1 MDSTGFLDRLTTDG
15 ALLARAARTADLA
28 APVPGLEWTVRD
40 VVAHAGAVHRWCA
53 DLVARRLVGDETG
66 GSASLPHRPARRR
79 AGRLVRRGPDRPHD
93 DAGRDPGG
101 RRSSGGSAG
110 RCRPGRSGRVA
121 RPTRPPCTGPTSRV
135 VPAAR
140 SPPSVRTSRRTASTS
155 SPASPEASGPQPGA
169 PCHLALLASDGD
181 DRLITF
187 DGGRITSGPGRG
199 HRPGAGDGGGH
210 VVGPLPLG
218 VEPAFGRRRGRR
230 RRRDRPVAEGVHLV
244 TGTDRPT
251 TTRSPRW

>member
-66 GSASLPHRPARRR
+66 GSAHFRTDRPDAALVDWFAEGLTALTTTLAATPEDAVVWGFGRSVPARAFWSRR
-79 AGRLVRRGPDRPHD
+79 QAHETAVHRADVEGGAGREVTPVGADFAQDGLDELTGFARGF
-93 DAGRDPGG
+93 
-101 RRSSGGSAG
+101 RSA
-110 RCRPGRSGRVA
+110 
-121 RPTRPPCTGPTSRV
+121 
-135 VPAAR
+135 
-140 SPPSVRTSRRTASTS
+140 
-155 SPASPEASGPQPGA
+155 PGA

-187 DGGRITSGPGRG
+187 DGGRITAAQGADTAPAQATVAGTSSDLYLWAWN
-199 HRPGAGDGGGH
+199 RPSAAVEDGDAA
-210 VVGPLPLG
+210 VI
-218 VEPAFGRRRGRR
+218 A
-230 RRRDRPVAEGVHLV
+230 
-244 TGTDRPT
+244 
-251 TTRSPRW
+251 RWREVCIS